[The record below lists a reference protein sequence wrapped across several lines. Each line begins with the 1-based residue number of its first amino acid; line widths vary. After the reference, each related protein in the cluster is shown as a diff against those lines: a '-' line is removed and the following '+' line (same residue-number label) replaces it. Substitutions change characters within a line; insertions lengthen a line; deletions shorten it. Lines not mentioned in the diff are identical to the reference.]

1 MYDKTRK
8 FAMTHDIQL
17 KLPQT
22 MFDGAILRIS
32 PRSFEGNGALVKIEL
47 EPDTKSLQERHGS
60 PRLILKK
67 ISKFWGRAP
76 ICTNKYFQWRCA
88 GY

>member
-8 FAMTHDIQL
+8 FALTHDIQL
-17 KLPQT
+17 KLPKM

-47 EPDTKSLQERHGS
+47 EPDTRSLQQESHGMQRS
-60 PRLILKK
+60 FILKK
-67 ISKFWGRAP
+67 ISKSRRWV
-76 ICTNKYFQWRCA
+76 
-88 GY
+88 